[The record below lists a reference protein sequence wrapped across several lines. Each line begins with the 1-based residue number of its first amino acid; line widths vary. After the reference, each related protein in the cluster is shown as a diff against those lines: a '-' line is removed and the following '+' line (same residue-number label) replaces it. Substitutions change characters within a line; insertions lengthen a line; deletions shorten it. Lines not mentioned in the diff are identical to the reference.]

1 MNDDE
6 LTTIQEELAAAKA
19 ELEELQVGTADR
31 EARSAH
37 LESELAEAL
46 AELATAQDTAKAR
59 DLELAGVSE
68 RTQALESQ
76 ARDAAQRYREL
87 ALRGAP
93 ELPEELVAGGDGGG
107 GGAGAAAGARNRL
120 QRAWAPGVAGAGRAS
135 AGGRAA
141 SIGAGPGGH
150 EQRGED
156 SLRSAAAHRLRTL
169 SLQSKEPPV
178 CPGGSFLFAGG

>member
-1 MNDDE
+1 MSDDE
-6 LTTIQEELAAAKA
+6 LTTTQEELAEAKA

-76 ARDAAQRYREL
+76 ARDAAQRYRDL

-93 ELPEELVAGGDGGG
+93 ELPEELVAGETVEEN
-107 GGAGAAAGARNRL
+107 ALKNRNNNPTWSVRAKIRAVRARPNVRL
-120 QRAWAPGVAGAGRAS
+120 DVRPHVR
-135 AGGRAA
+135 
-141 SIGAGPGGH
+141 PP
-150 EQRGED
+150 D
-156 SLRSAAAHRLRTL
+156 PPHRDR
-169 SLQSKEPPV
+169 
-178 CPGGSFLFAGG
+178 PGGSVPHRSIWSPQYPSENPLRRCSRKSSRRWGWTRP